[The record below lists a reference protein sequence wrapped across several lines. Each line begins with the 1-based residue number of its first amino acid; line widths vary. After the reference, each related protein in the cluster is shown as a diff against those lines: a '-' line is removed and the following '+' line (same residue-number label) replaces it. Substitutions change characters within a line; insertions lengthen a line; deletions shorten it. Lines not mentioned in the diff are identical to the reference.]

1 MTDNRT
7 IKLAIVGAL
16 ASASAFIVDGPV
28 TSANAANAVEEGST
42 TIPASSSTVSGAPN
56 SKHPSKH
63 PHARSIVAP
72 LSPLTKS
79 QVTPLAPHTKSQVTP
94 LAPHTKSQ
102 VTPLAPHTTSQLTPV
117 APHSL
122 SHATPLR
129 DPDALP
135 AGVADRVAAIQSRT
149 LVSPG
154 LEAFSDPR
162 CGRSGREL

>member
-94 LAPHTKSQ
+94 LAPHT
-102 VTPLAPHTTSQLTPV
+102 TSQLTPV